1 MSNGVFD
8 VSTESIEDYEKM
20 WAEDCQIDET
30 NLVREAAR
38 IPMLHSKYYK
48 FYHRTA
54 LKAVKLRYE
63 LKEME
68 GIKNDYYSGLLDQEE
83 LKKRGWLPFGKG
95 LIKSAVDRKIETD
108 PDITKLSLMI
118 EYQSSIAKFLED
130 VVKQINN
137 RNFII
142 RNMVDMIKFQAG
154 GN

>member
-1 MSNGVFD
+1 MINGVFD

-20 WAEDCQIDET
+20 WAEDCKLDET

-38 IPMLHSKYYK
+38 IPLLHSKYYK
-48 FYHRTA
+48 LYHRSA

-68 GIKNDYYSGLLDQEE
+68 SIKNEYYSGTLDQET
-83 LKKRGWLPFGKG
+83 LKKYGWIPYGDK
-95 LIKSAVDRKIETD
+95 LIKSAVDRKVETD
-108 PDITKLSLMI
+108 KDIAVLSLKI

-130 VVKQINN
+130 VIKQINN
-137 RNFII
+137 RNFVI
-142 RNMVDMIKFQAG
+142 RSMIDMIKFQAG